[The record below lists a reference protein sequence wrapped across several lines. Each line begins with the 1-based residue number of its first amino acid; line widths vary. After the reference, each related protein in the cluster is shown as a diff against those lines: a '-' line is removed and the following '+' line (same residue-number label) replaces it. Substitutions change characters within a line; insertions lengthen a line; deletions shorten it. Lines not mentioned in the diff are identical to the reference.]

1 MNIEVCIWPAKEGG
15 LFGVKIGGIISD
27 FPPLVCKINTT
38 STQICITTVYVSMV
52 NPVHIWYNTMH
63 G

>member
-27 FPPLVCKINTT
+27 FPPLYAK
-38 STQICITTVYVSMV
+38 STQLQHKFVSLPYMLV
-52 NPVHIWYNTMH
+52 W
-63 G
+63 